1 MLKIMPTNPLCSVY
15 RKLKQDILRIE
26 SVQDFFD
33 QIEHETMYASSG
45 NKRFSLNLVIVR
57 LDQILTQKNDCE
69 STSFEMFEKVVHSF
83 GKSEENM
90 I

>member
-1 MLKIMPTNPLCSVY
+1 
-15 RKLKQDILRIE
+15 
-26 SVQDFFD
+26 
-33 QIEHETMYASSG
+33 MYASSG